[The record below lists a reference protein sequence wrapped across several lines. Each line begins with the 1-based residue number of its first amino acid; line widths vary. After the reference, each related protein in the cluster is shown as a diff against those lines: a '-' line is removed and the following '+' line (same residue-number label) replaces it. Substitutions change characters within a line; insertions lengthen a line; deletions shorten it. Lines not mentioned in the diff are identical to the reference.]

1 MLMSRSFK
9 VAKKDSY
16 LLFFFVLFFFFAV
29 PRRIHH
35 ISKNAVSEFP
45 RSSTSLMTR
54 RRNSIAH
61 EPNENAGV
69 GGRTGVVPFPRYRHR
84 WFSLL
89 PGKFFYGS
97 KKLCQVFRNIY
108 EPCERY
114 EDKTRLHAFAMANG
128 HGVLS
133 RHVPPRCLLAIFYI
147 SERLRL
153 LCWDAHRI
161 REYTTM
167 KLASKQRKTKMVT
180 RPLCNVQ
187 SFFRSLWSLA
197 SLKNYRPPM
206 CFTDRFAR
214 NTVWKILFCV
224 IIGYSCSSCLNSS

>member
-1 MLMSRSFK
+1 MRNTKSSIRIIVFLFLFLLSPFFSLRLLDEFTVFRKTACQSFRDRLPRWWRDDETRLHASR
-9 VAKKDSY
+9 
-16 LLFFFVLFFFFAV
+16 
-29 PRRIHH
+29 
-35 ISKNAVSEFP
+35 
-45 RSSTSLMTR
+45 TR
-54 RRNSIAH
+54 MPELAA
-61 EPNENAGV
+61 EPA
-69 GGRTGVVPFPRYRHR
+69 VVPFPRYRHR

-224 IIGYSCSSCLNSS
+224 IIGYSCSCLNPS